1 MPTDLCS
8 IYPWDKIQFLWKQWI
23 KISFYNCNAKAVV
36 NRLACWIIIIKE
48 RRAPSWKVKKKM
60 TVLCYPPIIW
70 FPKGGK
76 NGITAFKS
84 HIFKKILPHLFLSF
98 KEDYVLNEDRYS
110 KLIRIHPVLPTQ
122 DYHENRLTLLPVIQS
137 LYSN

>member
-1 MPTDLCS
+1 
-8 IYPWDKIQFLWKQWI
+8 
-23 KISFYNCNAKAVV
+23 
-36 NRLACWIIIIKE
+36 
-48 RRAPSWKVKKKM
+48 M
-60 TVLCYPPIIW
+60 TALCYPPIIW
-70 FPKGGK
+70 FPKGEKK